1 MISSSSSTNI
11 HDQINEAESQFA
23 IREPQVMAFVPEEDR
38 FRRLRN
44 EAELLI
50 AGFPNTEERPELFGL
65 LIGVKD
71 IFHVDGFTT
80 RAGSRLP
87 VEILKGSEAES
98 VTRLKKAGALV
109 LGKTVTTE
117 FAYFSPGP
125 TRNPHNLEHTPGGSS
140 SGSAAAIAAGLCR
153 VTLGTQ
159 TIGSIIRPAAFCGV
173 VGIKPS
179 YDRISRNGV
188 IPLAPSLDHVGFFT
202 PDVAT
207 AKLVAPVIYKDW
219 NKSVFQKTKPSL
231 GIPEGPYLE
240 KASEPAR
247 NAFQRQC
254 EALRNAGYEIW
265 RVNIFADLQE
275 ITTRNEVIL
284 AGEAARGHAKWF
296 DQYSD
301 LYSSRTAELI
311 RRGQKITDEQL
322 AQALNEKKT
331 FQAQLDGT
339 MKSNEI
345 DLWISP
351 ATIGTAPKGL
361 ESTGDPAMNLPWT
374 QAGLPTINIPAG
386 KDGEGMPIGLQ
397 VTGGP
402 SQDEKLLGW
411 AEELEMIVS
420 KL

>member
-1 MISSSSSTNI
+1 MISSLSSTNI
-11 HDQINEAESQFA
+11 HDQINEVESHFA
-23 IREPQVMAFVPEEDR
+23 SREPQVMAFVSEEGR
-38 FRRLRN
+38 FRRLRD
-44 EAELLI
+44 EAEALI
-50 AGFPNTEERPELFGL
+50 SRFPNPEERPELFTL

-87 VEILKGSEAES
+87 IEILQGSEAEC
-98 VTRLKKAGALV
+98 VTHLKKAGALV

-125 TRNPHNLEHTPGGSS
+125 TRNPRNLEHTPGGSS
-140 SGSAAAIAAGLCR
+140 SGSAAAVAAGLCR

-202 PDVAT
+202 SDIAT
-207 AKLVAPVIYKDW
+207 AKLVAPVIFKDW
-219 NKSVFQKTKPSL
+219 DKSIYGKTKPIL

-240 KASEPAR
+240 KASIPAR
-247 NAFQRQC
+247 TAYQRHC
-254 EALRNAGYEIW
+254 EALSKAGYEVR
-265 RVNIFADLQE
+265 RVNTFAELQE
-275 ITTRNEVIL
+275 ITTRNGVIL
-284 AGEAARGHAKWF
+284 AGEAARVHAEWF
-296 DQYSD
+296 DKYSD
-301 LYSSRTAELI
+301 LYSLKTAELI
-311 RRGQKITDEQL
+311 RRGQKITDAQL
-322 AQALNEKKT
+322 TQALKEKKT
-331 FQAQLDGT
+331 FQAQLEGT

-386 KDGEGMPIGLQ
+386 KNGAGLPIGLQ

-402 SQDEKLLGW
+402 SQDERLLAW
-411 AEELEMIVS
+411 AEGLEMIVRNP
-420 KL
+420 